1 MIACDW
7 RTLDATEMAPLYATE
22 TGRWLREL
30 AWDSAPAWAAVELAR
45 TTWGLPGL
53 VCVDVTGRVRGWTFY
68 LPVEGRLDVGGFV
81 SDSSDGTAIL
91 VDALIERAGSPQRL
105 GGLVFATA
113 ADLASILASRDVFH
127 QRYSYRL
134 LRLDDAPSSPMAG
147 GRQPLRLPGLLRDWS
162 ESDIDA
168 TSELLYESYAQNA
181 GPIGPGATLHDWREY
196 VTNLSRHGGC
206 GTLSPVLSRV
216 LTIDDVVAAATL
228 VSTIAPQT
236 AHLVQLAVR
245 RAHQG
250 AGLGHALLATA
261 VEASRH
267 AGFRAISLLVAQDNE
282 GALRLYQQ
290 AGFVEQATFVA
301 LRASAELRTLN
312 SELGTPKQVQ
322 PFLLTSVADEAVGTT
337 TRR

>member
-1 MIACDW
+1 MIAVDW

-53 VCVDVTGRVRGWTFY
+53 VCVDVTRRVRGWTFY
-68 LPVEGRLDVGGFV
+68 LPVKDRLDIGGFV
-81 SDSSDGTAIL
+81 SDSSEGTAIL
-91 VDALIERAGSPQRL
+91 VDALLERAGSPQRL

-113 ADLASILASRDVFH
+113 ADLASILTSRHVFH

-134 LRLDDAPSSPMAG
+134 RRLDEAPSSLMVSD
-147 GRQPLRLPGLLRDWS
+147 RQPLRWPGLLRAWS

-168 TSELLYESYAQNA
+168 TSELLYESYDRNA

-196 VTNLSRHGGC
+196 VTNLSCHGGC
-206 GTLSPVLSRV
+206 GMLSPLLSRV
-216 LTIDDVVAAATL
+216 LTIDGVVAAATL

-245 RAHQG
+245 RAQQG

-282 GALRLYQQ
+282 AALRLYQQ
-290 AGFVEQATFVA
+290 AGFVEQGTFVA
-301 LRASAELRTLN
+301 LRARTQN
-312 SELGTPKQVQ
+312 SEFRTENAEPNLNTN
-322 PFLLTSVADEAVGTT
+322 
-337 TRR
+337 

>member
-1 MIACDW
+1 
-7 RTLDATEMAPLYATE
+7 
-22 TGRWLREL
+22 
-30 AWDSAPAWAAVELAR
+30 
-45 TTWGLPGL
+45 
-53 VCVDVTGRVRGWTFY
+53 
-68 LPVEGRLDVGGFV
+68 
-81 SDSSDGTAIL
+81 
-91 VDALIERAGSPQRL
+91 
-105 GGLVFATA
+105 VFATA
-113 ADLASILASRDVFH
+113 ADLASMLASRHVFH

-134 LRLDDAPSSPMAG
+134 RRLDEAPSPMVSD
-147 GRQPLRLPGLLRDWS
+147 RQPLRWPGLLRAWS

-168 TSELLYESYAQNA
+168 TSELLYESYEQNA

-216 LTIDDVVAAATL
+216 LTIDGVVAAATL

-250 AGLGHALLATA
+250 AGLGHALLTTA

-267 AGFRAISLLVAQDNE
+267 AGFLAISLLVAQDNE
-282 GALRLYQQ
+282 AALRLYQQ

-312 SELGTPKQVQ
+312 SE
-322 PFLLTSVADEAVGTT
+322 
-337 TRR
+337 RRNRFSPSC